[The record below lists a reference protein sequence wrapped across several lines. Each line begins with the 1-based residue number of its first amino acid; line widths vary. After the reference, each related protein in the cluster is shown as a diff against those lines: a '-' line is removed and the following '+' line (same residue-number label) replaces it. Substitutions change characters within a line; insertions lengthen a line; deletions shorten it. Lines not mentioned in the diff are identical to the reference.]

1 MIQSKYCHH
10 HHHHHIII
18 IECVLWGWTQLI
30 CGMYLIFYLEG
41 AGIDVPGASL
51 QMQTQ
56 AGQRDS
62 TVTGTVDA
70 RHPLS
75 LIDWFVYI

>member
-1 MIQSKYCHH
+1 
-10 HHHHHIII
+10 
-18 IECVLWGWTQLI
+18 
-30 CGMYLIFYLEG
+30 MYLIFYLEG